1 LDNGLFFVSISFG
14 SLLLTV
20 AVGFIIYGIYWLST
34 KRIKTVS
41 IAEEFKEIWTIADE
55 LAKKDIGSG
64 LEDRREKYV
73 RMMLNLEE

>member
-1 LDNGLFFVSISFG
+1 MDNGLFFVSISFG

-55 LAKKDIGSG
+55 LSKKDIGSG
-64 LEDRREKYV
+64 IEERRETYIK
-73 RMMLNLEE
+73 MMLTLEE

>member
-1 LDNGLFFVSISFG
+1 MDNGLFFVSISFG

-20 AVGFIIYGIYWLST
+20 AVFIIYGIYWLST

-55 LAKKDIGSG
+55 LSKKDIGSG
-64 LEDRREKYV
+64 IEERRETYIK
-73 RMMLNLEE
+73 MMLTLEE